1 METNNSESTV
11 LKYKTTKAP
20 ARPNGRVR
28 CFYSKGEGRDLKLKH
43 IIKIMKKESGQAMV
57 EFALVLPILLL
68 LIGGIIDFGWIFHN
82 QLATNNASREAAR
95 FIAIHYYSDDM
106 DDKDSYAAGSAER
119 AAFDI
124 MKDNTLIELDIDDIE
139 EIIEPI
145 VPIADAGGLKIDV
158 KFTGK
163 VKILTPILR
172 AFTEVFKDN
181 EDGMYV
187 IKAQTTMR
195 VEQ

>member
-1 METNNSESTV
+1 M
-11 LKYKTTKAP
+11 
-20 ARPNGRVR
+20 
-28 CFYSKGEGRDLKLKH
+28 KLKH
-43 IIKIMKKESGQAMV
+43 IIKITKKETGQAMV

-68 LIGGIIDFGWIFHN
+68 FIGGIIDFGWIFYN
-82 QLATNNASREAAR
+82 QLSANNASREAAR
-95 FIAIHYYSDDM
+95 FIAIHYIFDEM
-106 DDKDSYAAGSAER
+106 DKKDSYESDSAER
-119 AAFDI
+119 VAFDI
-124 MKDNTLIELDIDDIE
+124 MKANTLIELDINKIE

>member
-1 METNNSESTV
+1 
-11 LKYKTTKAP
+11 
-20 ARPNGRVR
+20 
-28 CFYSKGEGRDLKLKH
+28 
-43 IIKIMKKESGQAMV
+43 MV

-82 QLATNNASREAAR
+82 QLAANNASREAAR
-95 FIAIHYYSDDM
+95 FIAIHYSDEM
-106 DDKDSYAAGSAER
+106 KDKVSYAADSAER

-181 EDGMYV
+181 ENGMYV